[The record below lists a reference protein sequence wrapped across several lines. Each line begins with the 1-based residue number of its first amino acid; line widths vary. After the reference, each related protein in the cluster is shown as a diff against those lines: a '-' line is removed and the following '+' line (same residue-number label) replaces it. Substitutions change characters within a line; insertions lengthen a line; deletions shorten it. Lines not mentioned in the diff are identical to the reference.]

1 MLATFKIMKIK
12 IGTKIYDA
20 GKEPIMLILTDQDKS
35 NISNMDKRC
44 SKFVMFPEGCDKEVI
59 SKWAET
65 E

>member
-1 MLATFKIMKIK
+1 MKIK

-20 GKEPIMLILTDQDKS
+20 GKEPIMLILTEQDKS
-35 NISNMDKRC
+35 NIKNMMPEC
-44 SKFVMFPEGCDKEVI
+44 SKFIIFPDHCDKQKI

>member
-1 MLATFKIMKIK
+1 MKIK

-20 GKEPIMLILTDQDKS
+20 EKEPIMLILTDQDKS
-35 NISNMDKRC
+35 NIKNMLPEC
-44 SKFVMFPEGCDKEVI
+44 SKFVIFPDNLDKQLI

>member
-1 MLATFKIMKIK
+1 MKIK

-20 GKEPIMLILTDQDKS
+20 EKEPIMLILTDQDKS
-35 NISNMDKRC
+35 NIKNMLPEC
-44 SKFVMFPEGCDKEVI
+44 SKFVIFPDNCDKQEI

>member
-1 MLATFKIMKIK
+1 MKIK

-20 GKEPIMLILTDQDKS
+20 EKEPIMLILTDQDKS
-35 NISNMDKRC
+35 NIKNMLPEC
-44 SKFVMFPEGCDKEVI
+44 SKFVIFPDDCDKQEI